1 MNARRERMKLI
12 LLGAL
17 IIIAVIQTGM
27 LWLGGM
33 SGHNFLK
40 QTIKYEPIMPTNI
53 WFVETSNSN
62 TGVPG
67 ALAYRLDDTT
77 GNEKREYERL
87 IGELSKL
94 MDRQNE
100 EGNVQKTDG
109 VDWVKLLSMP
119 SVIYEYEFPIDIA
132 SITGESQN
140 KWIKEK
146 IDHVIIYS
154 KNKFEKEAALFLV
167 NSEEDFMYELSVVG
181 TFDDIEKIYK
191 VLTAD
196 DLKRHIM
203 AYQPSA
209 TIDKVRL
216 AGNSFLPTSSKETL
230 LNYEVLTSYNPIDLS
245 REEGYEKLES
255 RINGLFISPLVK
267 ERVHQGENVIYTEDM
282 KTLVVYRPEGVIE
295 YLNLAPRQLQTGTSM
310 LKGYN
315 VALEFIERVQVM
327 PKSIADNLYLA
338 DVKQK
343 GLDFT
348 YSFNMMYEGYRLQL
362 SEEMQ
367 ASLGMD
373 ALVQVV
379 VRGKD
384 VIEAHFSTLE
394 VVPKEVEFKVL
405 NTHYLE
411 PIDKMYTLFE
421 KQGIEDFMID
431 HLELVYLLEGIGE
444 DIDMTWGAVYDHK
457 WYYPLI
463 MRQIPGF

>member
-394 VVPKEVEFKVL
+394 VVPKEVEFKAL

>member
-196 DLKRHIM
+196 DFKRHIM

-295 YLNLAPRQLQTGTSM
+295 YLNLAPRQLQTRTSM

-394 VVPKEVEFKVL
+394 VVPKEVEFKAL